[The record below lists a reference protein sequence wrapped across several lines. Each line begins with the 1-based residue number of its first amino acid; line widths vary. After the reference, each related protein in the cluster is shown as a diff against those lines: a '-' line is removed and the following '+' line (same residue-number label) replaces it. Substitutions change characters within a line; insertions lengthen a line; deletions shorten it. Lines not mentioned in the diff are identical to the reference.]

1 MNLVMRTINDARIAT
16 AARNHARLGLEPAHD
31 RELEALLGPPMV
43 VAEDDLEQRRHQGR
57 LMRSREAIDENESVV
72 TDGPGEPPNPAKVP
86 PFVYLV
92 IAAVCVVT
100 DYAGSEL
107 TAYFAGVPAAQRVF
121 VAASFTVGAL
131 LVTSGVAY
139 GIERLWAHGASG
151 RLGAVALGVGYVVA
165 LLAVA
170 SSRFAPIDEDVS
182 VLEVAG
188 GALMTLF
195 GVGGPAVAAHLALR
209 AWVKSRPAALA
220 ARDTARALRRAERD
234 ADRAHRALSGSQR
247 AARERESE
255 RARLRAAYLNAFRAE
270 AARVA
275 LARARPVTPSPEEN

>member
-1 MNLVMRTINDARIAT
+1 MNMLTRTINDARIAA

-31 RELEALLGPPMV
+31 RELEALLGPPLV
-43 VAEDDLEQRRHQGR
+43 VADDDLEQRRHQGR
-57 LMRSREAIDENESVV
+57 LKRSREAIDEHESVIAE
-72 TDGPGEPPNPAKVP
+72 GPGEPANPAKVP
-86 PFVYLV
+86 PFVYLLV
-92 IAAVCVVT
+92 AAVCVLT

-107 TAYFAGVPAAQRVF
+107 TAYFAGVPAAQRMF

-139 GIERLWAHGASG
+139 GIERLWARGAAG
-151 RLGAVALGVGYVVA
+151 RVSAVALGVGYVVA

-170 SSRFAPIDEDVS
+170 SSRFAPIDDEVS

-195 GVGGPAVAAHLALR
+195 GVGGPAVAAHVALR
-209 AWVKSRPAALA
+209 AWMKSRPAALA
-220 ARDTARALRRAERD
+220 ARDSARALRRAERD

-247 AARERESE
+247 ATREREAE
-255 RARLRAAYLNAFRAE
+255 RARLRAVYLNAFRAE

-275 LARARPVTPSPEEN
+275 FEATRNANPKPEES

>member
-1 MNLVMRTINDARIAT
+1 MNFIERGINEARIKA
-16 AARNHARLGLEPAHD
+16 AAREHARLGLEPAHD
-31 RELEALLGPPMV
+31 RELEALLGPPIV
-43 VAEDDLEQRRHQGR
+43 VAEDDLEQRRLQGR
-57 LMRSREAIDENESVV
+57 LKRSREAIDEHESVV
-72 TDGPGEPPNPAKVP
+72 AEGPGEPPNPAKVP
-86 PFVYLV
+86 PFVYLLV
-92 IAAVCVVT
+92 AAVCVVT

-107 TAYFAGVPAAQRVF
+107 TAYFAGVPAAQRMF
-121 VAASFTVGAL
+121 VAASFTCGAL

-139 GIERLWAHGASG
+139 GIERLWARGASG
-151 RLGAVALGVGYVVA
+151 RVGAVALGAGYIVA

-170 SSRFAPIDEDVS
+170 SSRFAPIDEEVS

-209 AWVKSRPAALA
+209 AWMKSRPAALA
-220 ARDTARALRRAERD
+220 ARDSARALQRAERD

-247 AARERESE
+247 TAREREAE
-255 RARLRAAYLNAFRAE
+255 RARLRAVYLNTFRAE

-275 LARARPVTPSPEEN
+275 LEVVRNANPKPEES